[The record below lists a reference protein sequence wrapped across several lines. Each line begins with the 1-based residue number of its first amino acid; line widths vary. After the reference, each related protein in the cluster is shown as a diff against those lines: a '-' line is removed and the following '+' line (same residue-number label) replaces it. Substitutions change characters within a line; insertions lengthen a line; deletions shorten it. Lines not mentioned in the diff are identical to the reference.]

1 MPLFELNLQATL
13 APYKSKIP
21 TRCMLVS
28 QAALQKTTTTLREHL
43 PQDRWFLVADQNTWP
58 LAGPILQ
65 AQFEAAGIDCGKH
78 IFEAGPTPSFAK
90 VDELQTQL
98 QGASALIAIGA
109 GTINDIAKMAAHRT
123 AMPYAVIAT
132 VPSMNGYTSAVA
144 ALLEEG
150 VKTTSPCTAPIA
162 IIADID
168 LLAQAPYRMLAAGLG
183 DLLSKPVSQADWLL
197 AHHLTGETYSQQA
210 AELIEASAALLGD
223 VPAHLPARNPN
234 AVGHLM
240 GSLLLSGLAMT
251 LAGTSAPSSGGE
263 HLISH
268 YLDMTHYAFGDAND
282 LHGCQVGVATLT
294 TAALYEKLS
303 TFDPAAIDIEAC
315 TAAHNTW
322 EAHSAVLEQRFTTL
336 ASAVKPHAKEKYPT
350 KSQLRQRLNFLK
362 DNWREVIPHIT
373 APLHTTAQIRAQL
386 EAAQAPTTFAAV
398 GATAPRARRAITHS
412 KDIRARYT
420 ILHLLAELG
429 LLEEWS
435 EDILRV
441 QKLLGA

>member
-1 MPLFELNLQATL
+1 
-13 APYKSKIP
+13 
-21 TRCMLVS
+21 
-28 QAALQKTTTTLREHL
+28 
-43 PQDRWFLVADQNTWP
+43 
-58 LAGPILQ
+58 
-65 AQFEAAGIDCGKH
+65 
-78 IFEAGPTPSFAK
+78 
-90 VDELQTQL
+90 
-98 QGASALIAIGA
+98 
-109 GTINDIAKMAAHRT
+109 
-123 AMPYAVIAT
+123 
-132 VPSMNGYTSAVA
+132 
-144 ALLEEG
+144 
-150 VKTTSPCTAPIA
+150 
-162 IIADID
+162 
-168 LLAQAPYRMLAAGLG
+168 
-183 DLLSKPVSQADWLL
+183 
-197 AHHLTGETYSQQA
+197 
-210 AELIEASAALLGD
+210 
-223 VPAHLPARNPN
+223 VPAHLPARTPN

-322 EAHSAVLEQRFTTL
+322 EAHSAVLDQRFTTL

-350 KSQLRQRLNFLK
+350 TSQLRQRLNFLK
-362 DNWREVIPHIT
+362 DNWREIIPHIT
-373 APLHTTAQIRAQL
+373 APLRTTTQIRAQL